1 LTGFRVL
8 AANCDTRAATLL
20 ERGYALLQQD
30 AAALDDETR
39 RLFTAVPLHRDLIA
53 AYTELQT

>member
-1 LTGFRVL
+1 
-8 AANCDTRAATLL
+8 
-20 ERGYALLQQD
+20 LLQQD

-53 AYTELQT
+53 AHTELPA